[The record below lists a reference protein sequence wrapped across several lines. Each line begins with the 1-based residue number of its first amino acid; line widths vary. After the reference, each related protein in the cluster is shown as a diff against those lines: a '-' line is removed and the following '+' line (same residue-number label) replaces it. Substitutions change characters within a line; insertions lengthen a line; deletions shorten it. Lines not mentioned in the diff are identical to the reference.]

1 MTCSFMKGVGKHMRV
16 IKNDGRCSELKS
28 KYLLEAYDYDLGKH
42 FYAKPGLKSIVGY
55 FILKIKYKI
64 NFK

>member
-1 MTCSFMKGVGKHMRV
+1 MRV

-42 FYAKPGLKSIVGY
+42 FYAKPRLKSLIGY
-55 FILKIKYKI
+55 FIFKIKYKN